1 MIVIYRFCYCKKFVT
16 LSNSFKTVISD
27 LFQIPKTFRQ
37 PRTQD
42 DEEEDNNNIAGVNIE
57 RESNDLLQSSYSII
71 TGDMKSCEDLSLLNT
86 DALRIRVTN
95 QGKCGFILKKCNN
108 LHSVIID

>member
-1 MIVIYRFCYCKKFVT
+1 M
-16 LSNSFKTVISD
+16 SNSEN
-27 LFQIPKTFRQ
+27 FRQ
-37 PRTQD
+37 SRMLD

-95 QGKCGFILKKCNN
+95 QGKCGCVFKSARIYIAL
-108 LHSVIID
+108 L